1 MGVVGA
7 GLAPPG
13 RPKGRPYAARRDAS
27 APCDRLPAIADLT
40 ADARCETGSHP
51 AGLHQGM
58 GFRDVLFFII
68 TAGTN
73 LQWVAT
79 AAAGGVSAL
88 TVWVIGFF
96 AMALPLGICVIALSS
111 RHPEEGGL
119 YVWAKVAFGDFAGFI
134 TGWSYWM
141 SNLPYFPAVLYFAA
155 GNALYAG
162 GTRWTGYSAS
172 APYFIGASL
181 IGLAFGTVVNV
192 VGIEVGKW
200 LSNIGAIARWL
211 AKAML
216 VALGAAAYLKFGSAT
231 HFTVRA
237 LLPGTHLKDIIF
249 WSTIAFALTGLESA
263 SFLGDEIRDA
273 RRTVPRAILVS
284 LPIILVVYLAG
295 TVSVLVALPAEE
307 ITGMQGIMQ
316 AIQHAEARI
325 GLSGLSP
332 VAAVLITL
340 TALGSVGAWLASVA
354 RIPFVAGLDSF
365 LPPALGKVH
374 PKWGTPWVALVSQAL
389 ITAVFVFLGQAGTS
403 VRGAYDALVSMTIIW
418 YFIPFLYLF
427 AAAIKL
433 RGEAKVPGFRI
444 PGGSLGV
451 ALLGAAGLL
460 TTIASIGLALFP
472 ADEDP
477 NKLLAVVKVVGLTVV
492 MLGVGVAVYAKGRR
506 TPRAPG
512 AA

>member
-1 MGVVGA
+1 
-7 GLAPPG
+7 
-13 RPKGRPYAARRDAS
+13 
-27 APCDRLPAIADLT
+27 
-40 ADARCETGSHP
+40 
-51 AGLHQGM
+51 M
-58 GFRDVLFFII
+58 GFGDVLLFLI

-79 AAAGGVSAL
+79 AAAGGASAI

-96 AMALPLGICVIALSS
+96 AMALPLGICVIAMSS
-111 RHPEEGGL
+111 RHPDEGGL
-119 YVWAKVAFGDFAGFI
+119 YVWTKVAFGDFAGFI

-162 GTRWTGYSAS
+162 GSRWIGYSSS

-200 LSNIGAIARWL
+200 LANAGAIARSLTTALLL
-211 AKAML
+211 AI
-216 VALGAAAYLKFGSAT
+216 GAAAYFKFGSAT
-231 HFTVRA
+231 HFTAKSLV
-237 LLPGTHLKDIIF
+237 PGAHLKDVIF

-263 SFLGDEIRDA
+263 SFLGGEIRDPG
-273 RRTVPRAILVS
+273 RTVPRAILVS
-284 LPIILVVYLAG
+284 LPIILVLYLAG

-307 ITGMQGIMQ
+307 VTGMQGIMQ
-316 AIQHAEARI
+316 AIQRAEARI

-332 VAAVLITL
+332 LAAALITV

-354 RIPFVAGLDSF
+354 RIPFVAGLDRY
-365 LPPALGKVH
+365 LPEGFGSVH
-374 PKWGTPWVALVSQAL
+374 RRWGTPWVALVSQAL

-433 RGEAKVPGFRI
+433 RGEAKVPGFWI
-444 PGGSLGV
+444 PGGSPGVVVLGV
-451 ALLGAAGLL
+451 LGLL
-460 TTIASIGLALFP
+460 TTIASIVLSLFP
-472 ADEDP
+472 AEDEP
-477 NKLLAVVKVVGLTVV
+477 NKLFAVVKVVGLTVA
-492 MLGVGVAVYAKGRR
+492 MLAVGVAVYWRGSRGKKRSER
-506 TPRAPG
+506 DRSQESPTQ
-512 AA
+512 

>member
-1 MGVVGA
+1 MGTS
-7 GLAPPG
+7 GLPG
-13 RPKGRPYAARRDAS
+13 
-27 APCDRLPAIADLT
+27 PCDSLSAIAESS
-40 ADARCETGSHP
+40 DAERCATGSHP
-51 AGLHQGM
+51 AGLHQAM

-79 AAAGGVSAL
+79 AAAGGASAI
-88 TVWVIGFF
+88 TVWLIGFF

-119 YVWAKVAFGDFAGFI
+119 YVWAKIAFGDFAGFI
-134 TGWSYWM
+134 TGWCYWM

-162 GTRWTGYSAS
+162 GSRWTGYSAS

-181 IGLAFGTVVNV
+181 IGLAFGTIVNV

-200 LSNIGAIARWL
+200 LSNAGAIARWL
-211 AKAML
+211 ATALLL
-216 VALGAAAYLKFGSAT
+216 VVGAIAYFKFGSAT
-231 HFTVRA
+231 HFTA
-237 LLPGTHLKDIIF
+237 KTLLPASHLKDIIF

-273 RRTVPRAILVS
+273 GRTVPRAILVS
-284 LPIILVVYLAG
+284 IPIIMLLYLAG
-295 TVSVLVALPAEE
+295 TISVLVALPAEE
-307 ITGMQGIMQ
+307 ITSMQGIMQ
-316 AIQHAEARI
+316 AIQRAEARI
-325 GLSGLSP
+325 GLSGVSP
-332 VAAVLITL
+332 VAAVLITI

-354 RIPFVAGLDSF
+354 RIPFVAGLDHY
-365 LPPALGKVH
+365 LPESCGRLH
-374 PKWGTPWVALVSQAL
+374 EKWGTPWVALVSQAL
-389 ITAVFVFLGQAGTS
+389 ITGIFIFLGQAGTS

-444 PGGSLGV
+444 PGGSTGVAVLGV
-451 ALLGAAGLL
+451 AGLL
-460 TTIASIGLALFP
+460 TTIASIALSLFP
-472 ADEDP
+472 AEDDP
-477 NKLLAVVKVVGLTVV
+477 NKLFAVVKVVGLTVV
-492 MLGVGVAVYAKGRR
+492 MVGVGVVVYWRGK
-506 TPRAPG
+506 RAALPLSS
-512 AA
+512 